1 MGKLTDLECRNAKPK
16 ENGKP
21 VKKFDGQG
29 LFLHVKPS
37 GKYWR
42 YKYRI
47 EGKERLYAIGTY
59 PEYSLADAREKHTE
73 LHRLV
78 SDGID
83 PYEHAE
89 AEKQKEAEEKTL
101 TFRLVALE
109 WLEKRQVEV
118 KPKTYQDIE
127 KRLHRDVFPSIGDT
141 PIKSLTSQDVL
152 NMIKSIQ
159 DRDAFE
165 MANRAKQY
173 TSQVLRYAMARGM
186 ADADLTMHITDAMA
200 TRRVKHQPALA
211 TDEIPEFID
220 ALNRNEAR
228 LHVQS
233 RLALEMLM
241 LTFVRPAELA
251 AAEWD
256 EFDLDDRRWI
266 IPSHKMKMGYDHIVP
281 LATQTMDILERL
293 KELNGNRQ
301 HLFINQRDP
310 KRPMRRDTLSKG
322 VRLLGFQDRHTAH
335 GFRATART
343 AIRERLGWDS
353 EIIERQLAHAPKG
366 SLGRAYDRAQFVDQ
380 RTKMMQDWANYL
392 DTLKK

>member
-1 MGKLTDLECRNAKPK
+1 MRDNR
-16 ENGKP
+16 
-21 VKKFDGQG
+21 
-29 LFLHVKPS
+29 
-37 GKYWR
+37 R
-42 YKYRI
+42 Y
-47 EGKERLYAIGTY
+47 G
-59 PEYSLADAREKHTE
+59 
-73 LHRLV
+73 V
-78 SDGID
+78 
-83 PYEHAE
+83 
-89 AEKQKEAEEKTL
+89 
-101 TFRLVALE
+101 
-109 WLEKRQVEV
+109 
-118 KPKTYQDIE
+118 
-127 KRLHRDVFPSIGDT
+127 
-141 PIKSLTSQDVL
+141 TS
-152 NMIKSIQ
+152 
-159 DRDAFE
+159 
-165 MANRAKQY
+165 
-173 TSQVLRYAMARGM
+173 
-186 ADADLTMHITDAMA
+186 
-200 TRRVKHQPALA
+200 
-211 TDEIPEFID
+211 DEIPEFID

-322 VRLLGFQDRHTAH
+322 VRLLGFQGRHTAH
-335 GFRATART
+335 GCRATART

-380 RTKMMQDWANYL
+380 RTKMMQDWGNYL
-392 DTLKK
+392 SKTPV